1 MPGPTSNSWRLL
13 RAVAFAAIATQLA
26 ALGHLAGGGG
36 SPDGAILLVGGAT
49 VGAIATGLTRR
60 RQGWSGIFGV
70 LLACQIGFHLLFSVD
85 VHVIAGAHPFLPVDP
100 FQLLTFHL
108 IAAAVSALLLARGKS
123 SQFGFFSALRRFVL
137 LGSRSIVVD
146 LPPRWISRSAGP
158 SSPRPAGLLLS
169 TSPRR
174 GPPAQR

>member
-1 MPGPTSNSWRLL
+1 MPGPTSNRWRLL
-13 RAVAFAAIATQLA
+13 RAVAFAAIATQLPA
-26 ALGHLAGGGG
+26 PRHLAGGGG
-36 SPDGAILLVGGAT
+36 APDGALLLVGGAT
-49 VGAIATGLTRR
+49 AGAIATGLTRR
-60 RQGWSGIFGV
+60 RRGWSGIFGV
-70 LLACQIGFHLLFSVD
+70 LLACQLGFHLLFNVD
-85 VHVIAGAHPFLPVDP
+85 VHADTFLPVDL

-108 IAAAVSALLLARGKS
+108 IAAAVSALVLARGKS
-123 SQFGFFSALRRFVL
+123 SQFRFFSALRRFVL